1 MVTRTPNN
9 EICGQMR
16 VLCPRLRTKDRY
28 QIEFFK
34 SSRVDTELFVFEV
47 TVREGTG
54 DRRVSAFANYFANSS
69 NSGW

>member
-54 DRRVSAFANYFANSS
+54 D
-69 NSGW
+69 